1 MDKIKVKIVEGFKKT
16 SGFGWR
22 FVPKWKREFIRLNGM
37 NAFEVITKGL
47 TIDKESTREIFFCGL
62 KIQKAYII
70 PKNTKSES
78 DVFKFH
84 NGLDFIGSDTRL
96 LAIADGIIM
105 RSNYDDL
112 SGNYIKIQH
121 TFDGIDYVLSY
132 CHLKN
137 LVELKKGDMISVK
150 KGEWIAVMG
159 NSGVTSTGVHCHLTV
174 KNLETGEI
182 IDPESVFEFEV

>member
-1 MDKIKVKIVEGFKKT
+1 MTKIKVKIVEGFKKT

-22 FVPKWKREFIRLNGM
+22 FVPKWKREFIALNGVGR
-37 NAFEVITKGL
+37 FEILQKGKNIQNSLDRKSIEEDLKSKLL
-47 TIDKESTREIFFCGL
+47 TLPNPAKH
-62 KIQKAYII
+62 
-70 PKNTKSES
+70 PN
-78 DVFKFH
+78 VFKFH
-84 NGLDFIGSDTRL
+84 NGLDFVGSDTKL
-96 LAIADGIIM
+96 LAIADGIII

-121 TFDGIDYVLSY
+121 TFDGVDYVLSY

-137 LVELKKGDMISVK
+137 LVELKKGDVINVK

-174 KNLETGEI
+174 KNLDTNEI
-182 IDPESVFEFEV
+182 IDPEAIFEFEV

>member
-1 MDKIKVKIVEGFKKT
+1 MTKIKVKIIENFRKT
-16 SGFGWR
+16 SSFGWR
-22 FVPKWKREFIRLNGM
+22 FVPKWKREFIRLNSVY
-37 NAFEVITKGL
+37 AFETMTKNV
-47 TIDKESTREIFFCGL
+47 TINKESTRELFFCGL
-62 KIQKAYII
+62 MNQKYYII
-70 PKNTKSES
+70 PKNTKVES

-84 NGLDFIGSDTRL
+84 NGLDFVGSDTKL
-96 LAIADGIIM
+96 LAIADGVII

-121 TFDGIDYVLSY
+121 TFDGVDYILSY

-137 LVELKKGDMISVK
+137 LIELKKGDVINVK

-174 KNLETGEI
+174 RNLDTNEVV
-182 IDPESVFEFEV
+182 DPETIFEFI